1 MVMIMGLGELSCLR
15 GLSRISGIVISVL
28 MELVVRSFIVN
39 LVIGK
44 M

>member
-1 MVMIMGLGELSCLR
+1 MVMIMGLEELGCLR
-15 GLSRISGIVISVL
+15 GLSRISSTVISVL

-39 LVIGK
+39 LLVGK